1 MMSLEVCKTSEALS
15 FKLEDWRQAGMKIG
29 LVPTMGALHE
39 GHLSLIETMS
49 VHADKIIVSLF
60 VNPTQFAEGEDFDA
74 YPRTT
79 DDDLRKL
86 RSTKAEIVF
95 MPDASEIYGDA
106 VTASLKAGNLAE
118 GLESET
124 RPHFFSGVV
133 TVVHKLFKLCQPDAA
148 IFGEKDYQQ
157 LLVIKQMVSDHDMG
171 IEILRGTTLRE
182 TDGLAMSSRNAY
194 LNDHQRKTAIH
205 LNKIMRDLCNDY
217 HSARELNR
225 LPSLEGEAIRK
236 LQEVGFTEIDYL
248 TVRDADT
255 LQTPNT
261 ETKNL
266 RLLAAVR
273 LGEIRLIDNCA
284 V

>member
-15 FKLEDWRQAGMKIG
+15 FKLGDWRQAGMKIG

-74 YPRTT
+74 YPRMT

-157 LLVIKQMVSDHDMG
+157 LLVIKQMVSDQDMG
-171 IEILRGTTLRE
+171 IEILQGTTLRE

-194 LNDHQRKTAIH
+194 LNDSQRKTAIN
-205 LNKIMRDLCNDY
+205 LNKIMRDFCNDY
-217 HSARELNR
+217 NSARELNR

-273 LGEIRLIDNCA
+273 LGEIRLIDNCT

>member
-1 MMSLEVCKTSEALS
+1 MSSSV
-15 FKLEDWRQAGMKIG
+15 
-29 LVPTMGALHE
+29 LH
-39 GHLSLIETMS
+39 LLPY
-49 VHADKIIVSLF
+49 VHA
-60 VNPTQFAEGEDFDA
+60 
-74 YPRTT
+74 R
-79 DDDLRKL
+79 R
-86 RSTKAEIVF
+86 RHVF
-95 MPDASEIYGDA
+95 
-106 VTASLKAGNLAE
+106 
-118 GLESET
+118 
-124 RPHFFSGVV
+124 
-133 TVVHKLFKLCQPDAA
+133 
-148 IFGEKDYQQ
+148 
-157 LLVIKQMVSDHDMG
+157 
-171 IEILRGTTLRE
+171 ILQGTTLRE

-205 LNKIMRDLCNDY
+205 LNKIMRDFCNDY

-255 LQTPNT
+255 LQLPNT

>member
-1 MMSLEVCKTSEALS
+1 MMSLEICTTSETLS
-15 FKLEDWRQAGMKIG
+15 LKLADWRQAGMKIG

-49 VHADKIIVSLF
+49 AHADKIIVSLF
-60 VNPTQFAEGEDFDA
+60 VNPTQFAEGEDFDT

-118 GLESET
+118 GLESAT

-171 IEILRGTTLRE
+171 IEILQGATLRE
-182 TDGLAMSSRNAY
+182 TDGLAMSSRNTY
-194 LNDHQRKTAIH
+194 LNDSQRKIAIN

-217 HSARELNR
+217 HSAQELSR
-225 LPSLEGEAIRK
+225 LPSLEEEAIKK
-236 LQEVGFTEIDYL
+236 LQETGFTEIDYL

-255 LQTPNT
+255 LQLPNA
-261 ETKNL
+261 ETKKL

>member
-1 MMSLEVCKTSEALS
+1 MMSLEVYTTSEALS
-15 FKLEDWRQAGMKIG
+15 FKLEEWRQAGMKIG

-49 VHADKIIVSLF
+49 VRADKIIVSLF

-74 YPRTT
+74 YPRST

-86 RSTKAEIVF
+86 RSTKAGIVF

-106 VTASLKAGNLAE
+106 ITASLKAGNLAE

-157 LLVIKQMVSDHDMG
+157 LLVIKKMVSDHDMR
-171 IEILRGTTLRE
+171 IEILQGTTLRE

-194 LNDHQRKTAIH
+194 LNDSQRKTAIN
-205 LNKIMRDLCNDY
+205 LNKIMRDFCNDY

-236 LQEVGFTEIDYL
+236 LQEVGFTKIDYL

-284 V
+284 I

>member
-1 MMSLEVCKTSEALS
+1 
-15 FKLEDWRQAGMKIG
+15 
-29 LVPTMGALHE
+29 
-39 GHLSLIETMS
+39 
-49 VHADKIIVSLF
+49 
-60 VNPTQFAEGEDFDA
+60 
-74 YPRTT
+74 
-79 DDDLRKL
+79 
-86 RSTKAEIVF
+86 
-95 MPDASEIYGDA
+95 
-106 VTASLKAGNLAE
+106 
-118 GLESET
+118 
-124 RPHFFSGVV
+124 
-133 TVVHKLFKLCQPDAA
+133 
-148 IFGEKDYQQ
+148 
-157 LLVIKQMVSDHDMG
+157 MVSDHDMG
-171 IEILRGTTLRE
+171 IEILQGTTLRE

-194 LNDHQRKTAIH
+194 LNDSQRKTAIN
-205 LNKIMRDLCNDY
+205 LNKIMRDFCNDY

-225 LPSLEGEAIRK
+225 LPYLEGEAIRK

>member
-74 YPRTT
+74 YPRRT

-118 GLESET
+118 GLESKT

-171 IEILRGTTLRE
+171 IEILQGTTLRE

-194 LNDHQRKTAIH
+194 LNDSQRKTAIN
-205 LNKIMRDLCNDY
+205 LNKIMRDFCNDY

-225 LPSLEGEAIRK
+225 LSSLEGEAIRK